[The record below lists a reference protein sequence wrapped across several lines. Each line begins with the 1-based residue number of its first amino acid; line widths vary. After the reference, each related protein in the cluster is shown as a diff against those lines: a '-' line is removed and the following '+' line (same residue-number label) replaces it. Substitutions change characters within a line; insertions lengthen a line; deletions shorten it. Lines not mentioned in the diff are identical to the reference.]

1 MNSTALK
8 LTETTKKVTRKPATK
23 VKKTAADRPL
33 SSRISVPVNQLG
45 VIDQCVI
52 AFERKNLIAT
62 TFGFWL
68 GGIVPFSV
76 YMTAHFS
83 VQANPFL
90 WVLVIAGLMYSATTV
105 FSWGI
110 GAFSKPNAS
119 AFATKMKSLGFVVLL
134 EGILTFSP
142 EHVLS
147 IGALLTLMTINAMA
161 TACNLIAQRKEAR
174 AEARAEAKAKKGIK

>member
-23 VKKTAADRPL
+23 AKKTAADRPL
-33 SSRISVPVNQLG
+33 SSRINVPVNQLG

-52 AFERKNLIAT
+52 AFERKNLVAT

-68 GGIVPFSV
+68 GGIVPFAV

-83 VQANPFL
+83 VQTNPLL
-90 WVLVIAGLMYSATTV
+90 WVLVIAGLLYSATTV
-105 FSWGI
+105 FNWGVS
-110 GAFSKPNAS
+110 AFSSKI
-119 AFATKMKSLGFVVLL
+119 KSVGFVVLL

-142 EHVLS
+142 EHALG
-147 IGALLTLMTINAMA
+147 IAALLTLMTINAVA

-174 AEARAEAKAKKGIK
+174 AEARAEAKAKKGVK